1 MDHKSSKILDL
12 AMFLEKATKMKDKKD
27 KFLQVFINAEKEIKP
42 NLAYAKKNKPEK
54 LVTAKVT
61 KKET

>member
-1 MDHKSSKILDL
+1 
-12 AMFLEKATKMKDKKD
+12 MFLEKATKMKDKKD

-42 NLAYAKKNKPEK
+42 NLAYAKRNKPEK

-61 KKET
+61 KKEN